1 MPGVVHFKATNR
13 CFECYGAGTQIAS
26 LVGPKISRKMGK
38 GVPRLDPFPIV
49 WTMPGDAL
57 IATLEGAYHLR
68 VGDTAHDYAP
78 EDVLWVPAQTPLNCE
93 GVGATVFHSPSPVDW
108 RVGR

>member
-1 MPGVVHFKATNR
+1 
-13 CFECYGAGTQIAS
+13 
-26 LVGPKISRKMGK
+26 
-38 GVPRLDPFPIV
+38 
-49 WTMPGDAL
+49 MPGDAL